1 MNLTLGRYDI
11 TERTV
16 RKPLLDRHPEDRFDD
31 GLPRDLYEIA
41 AQRLGYTMAYLESL
55 LEDGEGNKDTP
66 VFRDTSLIPS
76 IKQRVE
82 NKFPLP
88 ITAPTPS
95 KLQDSSLTNEQAA
108 ELLQKQIILEH
119 HHNWDDRAPNFQ
131 RLWAFASTVENSK
144 QFFAL
149 DRWPPELQ
157 TQERRNEIWQSGPAI
172 PSPERTS
179 EQDFPRPKENEIFYP
194 GETFFPFG
202 ETPYHEALLARQID
216 QNRPDGMFTPLSPF
230 SSSKN
235 KLANHSPPLLA
246 PIRRPPYSDPFALP
260 ELPETETPALMDYAA
275 GLGLGKRK
283 RPVVEDDT
291 SSANF
296 HGDKTV
302 FITAATTPGGATSVP
317 ITTTEAI
324 ATSSYPTPEF
334 SPETIGGVEMQ
345 VTESPAVRV
354 RRQVRFNAPGGSGY
368 GGGAGLESSE
378 GSSAVKRGVRP
389 TTELG
394 WFGPKLGAK
403 PGRNRDGGG
412 DEDSAGTGT
421 TSSGSASG
429 GGQGWVKRP
438 KTLSSKSRTRST
450 E

>member
-1 MNLTLGRYDI
+1 MSLTLGRYDI

-31 GLPRDLYEIA
+31 GLPRELYKIA
-41 AQRLGYTMAYLESL
+41 AQRFGYTMAYLESL

-95 KLQDSSLTNEQAA
+95 KPQDSSLTNEQAA

-119 HHNWDDRAPNFQ
+119 HHNWNDRAPNFQ

-179 EQDFPRPKENEIFYP
+179 EQDFPRPKKNEIFYP

-216 QNRPDGMFTPLSPF
+216 QNRPDGMFAPPIPF
-230 SSSKN
+230 
-235 KLANHSPPLLA
+235 LL
-246 PIRRPPYSDPFALP
+246 IH
-260 ELPETETPALMDYAA
+260 EQT
-275 GLGLGKRK
+275 
-283 RPVVEDDT
+283 
-291 SSANF
+291 N
-296 HGDKTV
+296 
-302 FITAATTPGGATSVP
+302 
-317 ITTTEAI
+317 
-324 ATSSYPTPEF
+324 
-334 SPETIGGVEMQ
+334 
-345 VTESPAVRV
+345 
-354 RRQVRFNAPGGSGY
+354 
-368 GGGAGLESSE
+368 
-378 GSSAVKRGVRP
+378 
-389 TTELG
+389 
-394 WFGPKLGAK
+394 
-403 PGRNRDGGG
+403 
-412 DEDSAGTGT
+412 
-421 TSSGSASG
+421 
-429 GGQGWVKRP
+429 
-438 KTLSSKSRTRST
+438 
-450 E
+450 